1 MVSLGS
7 WVLSPVQPLELTALS
22 GFVNHFTRQYNPE
35 DSSEHHIHRRENL
48 KSHISELTLTAIN
61 LI

>member
-22 GFVNHFTRQYNPE
+22 GF
-35 DSSEHHIHRRENL
+35 IKL
-48 KSHISELTLTAIN
+48 KDGLQSMWKEAFVA
-61 LI
+61 